1 MGRQLTTAISDGV
14 LALTCYRLVLYLMI
28 PSIYAGLG
36 FAIQA
41 VAATVGVLRFASD
54 RPSNTVV
61 RWHDYSSWFA
71 AVAGMP
77 LIAVAFCKYVL
88 PYMMNF
94 NFMASMGLIL
104 MNGAMDTNMQKL
116 SKQAVSGF
124 AMLTILLSCFYS
136 ANVYGFV
143 AAALYV
149 VAAPITGLDGNI
161 HIGRYNIPRLD
172 AFHYVLVAA
181 NLLFFKALYR
191 F

>member
-1 MGRQLTTAISDGV
+1 MGRQLSTAISDAV
-14 LALTCYRLVLYLMI
+14 LALTCYRLVLYLLV
-28 PSIYAGLG
+28 PNIYAGLG

-41 VAATVGVLRFASD
+41 VAATAGAYKFASD

-61 RWHDYSSWFA
+61 RCHTYATWLT

-77 LIAVAFCKYVL
+77 LIAVAFCKYIL

-94 NFMASMGLIL
+94 NFMASMGLIFASSL
-104 MNGAMDTNMQKL
+104 MDSNMQTL
-116 SKQAVSGF
+116 CKQAVSGF

-136 ANVYGFV
+136 SNVYGFV
-143 AAALYV
+143 AAVLYV
-149 VAAPITGLDGNI
+149 VAVPITGLDGSI
-161 HIGRYNIPRLD
+161 HIGSYSIPRVD
-172 AFHYVLVAA
+172 VFHYFLVAA